1 MLSQTAEYALRAVL
15 YVGAVHPESV
25 RVSEVAEAIDAPRN
39 YLAKILGTLARAGV
53 LESTRGPMGGFRLA
67 RRPDA
72 LALSQI
78 MAALDGTVERRCL
91 LGRGRCG
98 DTPGCTAHARW
109 APIATAVDAFFGKT
123 TLADLLSPRTT

>member
-15 YVGAVHPESV
+15 YVGAVHPKSV
-25 RVSEVAEAIDAPRN
+25 RVSEVAEAI
-39 YLAKILGTLARAGV
+39 
-53 LESTRGPMGGFRLA
+53 
-67 RRPDA
+67 
-72 LALSQI
+72 
-78 MAALDGTVERRCL
+78 DGTVERRCL